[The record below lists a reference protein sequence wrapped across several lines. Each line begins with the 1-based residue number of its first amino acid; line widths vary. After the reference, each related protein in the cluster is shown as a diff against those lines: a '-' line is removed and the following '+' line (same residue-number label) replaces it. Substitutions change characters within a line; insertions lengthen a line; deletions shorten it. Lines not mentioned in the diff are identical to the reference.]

1 MDPIADYEDIKRN
14 RRMFLAKE
22 GLEAGGLKVVPLFR
36 DSSWETLISLADSD
50 IHLEVHIAK
59 VMSRGLKSEVRTLTA
74 IQKDIRNA
82 ANKILELRTRLKQKA
97 PEVLQETSS

>member
-1 MDPIADYEDIKRN
+1 MDYEEVKRN
-14 RRMFLAKE
+14 RRMFLSKE
-22 GLEAGGLKVVPLFR
+22 NLEAGGMKVVPLFQ

-59 VMSRGLKSEVRTLTA
+59 VTSRGLRAEVRTLKA

-82 ANKILELRTRLKQKA
+82 ANKILELRARLKQKA
-97 PEVLQETSS
+97 PDVLQETSS